1 MQKEMVIV
9 ILIIIVVVIVNAVTD
24 NYTNKSISN
33 INSKLEEI
41 SDMARQNL
49 LNDVKENKKADEKME
64 ELRNE
69 WNSINKK
76 LAFYIEHDELE
87 KVDTSIVEINEYLK
101 LGLYDEA
108 VPEIKKCIFILEHIK
123 DKGSLQIINLF

>member
-49 LNDVKENKKADEKME
+49 LNDVKEDKKADEKME